1 MNRFKGI
8 INIFSLCVLF
18 FILLSTGCGQSG
30 GNSETDATSANS
42 DSASKVGELSLSLTD
57 ATTDAFKAVYVTIHE
72 IHVASVESDQAA
84 WLTVSSPNKT
94 YNLLEL
100 VNGELAQ
107 LGVTELE
114 VGQYSQLRLVLGEAP
129 DNGTNIL
136 GENHPYGNY
145 IVDKNDDSHALSTT
159 SGEARGIK
167 LAHDFSVEQGQTTK
181 LILDFDALK
190 SVVIA
195 GKSGN
200 WILRPNIKVLDP
212 PTLSTIN
219 GTVTHSGN
227 ASPLEGVLVSVHD
240 TSTLDHSRVKASTI
254 TNASGDYTILVSP
267 GTYTVSASL
276 HGYQVGHTEVT
287 IESDENPSHDF
298 SLNPV
303 LTGTLEG
310 VVVVINGEDEQIIDI
325 RVIQILQSDQGE
337 SKIEIASI
345 NIANG
350 GTYSVQLPVGEFW
363 ISANAYG
370 ANDSEFNV
378 MTTIMEGS
386 ATLLDIELEVQGDND
401 QAQNDRQEAIC
412 HKGDDISV
420 STSSVSAHLFH
431 GDSLGRCNDEEGSGE
446 DDNNEDGDDVED
458 QNNTK
463 KETICHKGKTISISK
478 SAVSAHI
485 GHGDVVGS
493 CESHTDSDGDGLAD
507 DVDNCPN
514 DSNEQQSDIDGDGI
528 GDQCDTPDYD
538 IRPLVHYRFDHID
551 TDSIIDHGSTM
562 ANANWNAE
570 NILTYDEQGRDNEA
584 YALKTNND
592 FIFVNTPELSAI
604 SAGLNN
610 EITIAMDVW
619 SHNAVSLLDI
629 SGAGGEFIK
638 INFIAG
644 TVHLEMDLDGDGKR
658 TVISHPVSMGQWY
671 NIALT
676 YSKHTS
682 KLYINGVAVGLDY
695 MESATLFNFLSM
707 QLLREKTSMANISD
721 FRIYNRSLKHHEV
734 KALHQNLVA
743 SFTMDRAPGNT
754 AVILSDPDYLQL
766 MSQSEGEVS
775 NSVSIENSRF
785 NIDQFKESEGAAG
798 FDGQSTFIE
807 LEQAV
812 TEQLGMDA
820 FSFAAWIKPP
830 YSGGNWVEQAAYIVG
845 NSDTVNGDTQKKRG
859 WSLSEGLNYLRF
871 EIFSEET
878 SHPMA
883 GTCFNMHAPS
893 NWSTRYD
900 GWMHVAG
907 TWNQKDRSISLY
919 INGDLYGLG
928 AVSDECHLMVDPEDT
943 SYQPGISTSPIQIG
957 KRNPSAGAASHWK
970 GTVDHLQLFG
980 STLQQVEVR
989 RLFEDGYLARAFT
1002 DCAYPYQECNPAV
1015 YDVPTAFKNMA
1026 KTSTAKSIMATD
1038 TSEYNY
1044 GFGTGWYSHVQGLQ
1058 RFLPGNNAAEGD
1070 DWFVYSR
1077 SHSKGH
1083 HDVAG
1088 NNPYRVLGIVDMSEL
1103 QPDIQHKEMRF
1114 KYEQFN
1120 PGYDPETLGYYDHGG
1135 GIQIIG
1141 QYLFIP
1147 LETAPVPPLAST
1159 VAVNTFVTAIY
1170 RFTDLI
1176 SDTVEFNKVPS
1187 VHLIA
1192 DPGGIEKGGSL
1203 GDYQADVFASVA
1215 RLESGQYL
1223 WIDAFYEAKDA
1234 QTQTDLFRFN
1244 ISNNTTLNT
1253 DPGFA
1258 LVQPK
1263 SGMDHIDIDGLGIK
1277 DLNPFCFKKDTRQ
1290 QDLFGKVCTNGNWN
1304 TGTLVSDTRGGLYLI
1319 MTDAGNDAVL
1329 LEVQIDKMAPSLY
1342 PRVTMIQEFDST
1354 NKYTMDGTTF
1364 KAGGGGH
1371 VTENG
1376 ILSLFATELSNSDGN
1391 DIRYVWFNGNP

>member
-1 MNRFKGI
+1 MNIFKGI
-8 INIFSLCVLF
+8 INIFSLCVLL
-18 FILLSTGCGQSG
+18 FILLSTGCGQG
-30 GNSETDATSANS
+30 GGSSETDVTRVNS

-57 ATTDAFKAVYVTIHE
+57 ATTDAFKAVYVTINE
-72 IHVASVESDQAA
+72 IHVAAAEGDQAA
-84 WLTVSSPNKT
+84 WLIVSSPNKT

-100 VNGELAQ
+100 VNGKLAQ
-107 LGVTELE
+107 LGISELE
-114 VGQYSQLRLVLGEAP
+114 VGQYSQLRLVLGETP

-136 GENHPYGNY
+136 GESHPYGNY
-145 IVDKNDDSHALSTT
+145 IVDKNGDSHTLSTT
-159 SGEARGIK
+159 SGEASGIK
-167 LAHDFSVEQGQTTK
+167 IAHDFSVEQGQTTE

-200 WILRPNIKVLDP
+200 WVIRPSIKVLDH
-212 PTLSTIN
+212 PTLSTVN
-219 GTVTHSGN
+219 GTITDSGT

-254 TNASGDYTILVSP
+254 TDASGDYTILVSP

-276 HGYQVGHTEVT
+276 HGYEVGHSEVT
-287 IESDENPSHDF
+287 VESDENTFYDF
-298 SLNPV
+298 YLNPV

-310 VVVVINGEDEQIIDI
+310 VVVVINGEDEQIVDI
-325 RVIQILQSDQGE
+325 RVIQTLQSEQGE
-337 SKIEIASI
+337 LKIEIASI

-363 ISANAYG
+363 ITANAYD
-370 ANDSEFNV
+370 ANGSEFNV
-378 MTTIMEGS
+378 MTTIKESG
-386 ATLLDIELEVQGDND
+386 ATLLDIELEVQGGND
-401 QAQNDRQEAIC
+401 QVLNDKQETIC
-412 HKGDDISV
+412 HEGKNISV
-420 STSSVSAHLFH
+420 STASVSAHLFH
-431 GDSLGRCNDEEGSGE
+431 GDSLGLCNNEEGSGE
-446 DDNNEDGDDVED
+446 DDGNEGGDDGED
-458 QNNTK
+458 QNNDK
-463 KETICHKGKTISISK
+463 KETVCHKGKTISISK

-493 CESHTDSDGDGLAD
+493 CESHIDSDGDGVAD

-514 DSNEQQSDIDGDGI
+514 DSNENQSDIDGDGI
-528 GDQCDTPDYD
+528 GDQCDTPNFD

-551 TDSIIDHGSTM
+551 TDSITDHGSAM
-562 ANANWNAE
+562 ANANWNAGR
-570 NILTYDEQGRDNEA
+570 ILTFDEQGRDNEA
-584 YALKTNND
+584 YALKANND

-604 SAGLNN
+604 SDGLNN

-619 SHNAVSLLDI
+619 SHNAVSLLDV
-629 SGAGGEFIK
+629 SGPGGEFIK
-638 INFIAG
+638 INFVAG
-644 TVHLEMDLDGDGKR
+644 TVHLEMDLDGDGKS
-658 TVISHPVSMGQWY
+658 TVISHPVSMGRWY

-682 KLYINGVAVGLDY
+682 KLYINGIAVGLNY

-707 QLLREKTSMANISD
+707 QLLGEKTSMANVSD

-743 SFTMDRAPGNT
+743 SFSMSRAPGNT

-766 MSQSEGEVS
+766 MPQYEGYVS
-775 NSVSIENSRF
+775 NTVSIENSRF
-785 NIDQFKESEGAAG
+785 NIDQFREPAGAAG

-812 TEQLGMDA
+812 NEQLGMDA

-845 NSDTVNGDTQKKRG
+845 NSDTVNGDTQQKRG

-883 GTCFNMHAPS
+883 GTCFNMHAPT
-893 NWSTRYD
+893 NWSTHYD

-919 INGDLYGLG
+919 INGNLYGIG
-928 AVSDECHLMVDPEDT
+928 AVSDECHLMVAPENT
-943 SYQPGISTSPIQIG
+943 SYQPGASTSPILIG
-957 KRNPSAGAASHWK
+957 KRNPSAGAASHWQ
-970 GTVDHLQLFG
+970 GVVDHLQLFG
-980 STLQQVEVR
+980 STLQQTEVR
-989 RLFEDGYLARAFT
+989 SLFEDGYLARAFT
-1002 DCAYPYQECNPAV
+1002 DCAYPYQDCNPAV
-1015 YDVPTAFKNMA
+1015 YDVPTTFKNMA

-1038 TSEYNY
+1038 NSDYDY
-1044 GFGTGWYSHVQGLQ
+1044 GFGIGWYSHVQGLQ
-1058 RFLPGNNAAEGD
+1058 RFLPGNHASEGD

-1077 SHSKGH
+1077 SHSKIH

-1088 NNPYRVLGIVDMSEL
+1088 NNPYRVLGIVDMSVL
-1103 QPDIQHKEMRF
+1103 QPDIQHTEMRF
-1114 KYEQFN
+1114 KYEQFYS
-1120 PGYDPETLGYYDHGG
+1120 GYDPDTLGYYDHGG

-1147 LETAPVPPLAST
+1147 LETASVPLINST

-1176 SDTVEFNKVPS
+1176 SDTLEFNKAPS
-1187 VHLIA
+1187 VHLLA
-1192 DPGGIEKGGSL
+1192 DPQGVKKGDTL

-1234 QTQTDLFRFN
+1234 QTHTDLFRFN
-1244 ISNNTTLNT
+1244 ISDNTTLTT

-1258 LVQPK
+1258 LVQPMP
-1263 SGMDHIDIDGLGIK
+1263 GLDRIDIDGLGIK
-1277 DLNPFCFKKDTRQ
+1277 DLNPFCFKKGTRKE
-1290 QDLFGKVCTNGNWN
+1290 DLYGDVCTNGNWN

-1319 MTDAGNDAVL
+1319 MTDAGNHAVL
-1329 LEVQIDKMAPSLY
+1329 LEVQIDKMAPFYFPS
-1342 PRVTMIQEFDST
+1342 VTMIQEFAST
-1354 NKYTMDGTTF
+1354 NKYSMDGTTF

-1376 ILSLFATELSNSDGN
+1376 ILSMFATELSNSDGD